1 MTSSS
6 AFDPYQ
12 KLLPSSG
19 EAVPLFGLRILAFYN
34 DQGELNFQ
42 LKVDQEVRV
51 PMSSIIGIME
61 LAKSELLLTSAIYAA
76 KKRISDNQDE
86 QNDD

>member
-1 MTSSS
+1 
-6 AFDPYQ
+6 
-12 KLLPSSG
+12 
-19 EAVPLFGLRILAFYN
+19 
-34 DQGELNFQ
+34 
-42 LKVDQEVRV
+42 
-51 PMSSIIGIME
+51 MSSIIGIME